1 MVRDMHDS
9 TLAPMACA
17 LLTRL
22 SQMRTCIETS
32 LVGSQGE
39 SAVQSVLDDCSRESV
54 GIRNLLE
61 CIGEDLRTR

>member
-1 MVRDMHDS
+1 MVRGMHD
-9 TLAPMACA
+9 TALAPMACA

-22 SQMRTCIETS
+22 TQVRTCIETS
-32 LVGSQGE
+32 MMGSLGDA
-39 SAVQSVLDDCSRESV
+39 SVQSALDDCSRETI